1 MHELL
6 KTEFPALFNF
16 EGQDL
21 FDGIMTSGKTKMI
34 KPNSDIFEACLT
46 KFKINRNQAI
56 FIDDTIENVQA
67 AQNLGITSIHCQ
79 NKNIHNATNQLIEIL
94 HG

>member
-1 MHELL
+1 MKQRNEVN
-6 KTEFPALFNF
+6 LFAINNAKAKF
-16 EGQDL
+16 QAPDESVRYKAEASLD
-21 FDGIMTSGKTKMI
+21 FDAYVASLQSK
-34 KPNSDIFEACLT
+34 D
-46 KFKINRNQAI
+46 KI
-56 FIDDTIENVQA
+56 IDDTIENVQA